1 MHAEYNESTLIAEQA
16 ISSIRTVYSF
26 VGEEK
31 AIAKFSSSLAG
42 TVKLGLKQG
51 LAKGLSIGGNRSV
64 IFVLW
69 AFMSWYGSRLAIN
82 HAASGGR
89 ILQYHRWTVR
99 LITSILS
106 CFFVMIL
113 FVPHLSVFSQVS
125 GERAFKSQVLI

>member
-1 MHAEYNESTLIAEQA
+1 MLYGRTLIRIARKMHVEYNKSTLIAEQE

-51 LAKGLSIGGNRSV
+51 LEKGLSIGGNRSV

-89 ILQYHRWTVR
+89 I
-99 LITSILS
+99 
-106 CFFVMIL
+106 
-113 FVPHLSVFSQVS
+113 VS
-125 GERAFKSQVLI
+125 GAYCSIMGGL